1 MIFTDIS
8 NKHIQDLNPH
18 SQISNYQPKKKKSEE
33 PLFFFFLEEIEISFI
48 SLELIIC
55 N

>member
-1 MIFTDIS
+1 MIYTDIS
-8 NKHIQDLNPH
+8 NKHVQDLNPH
-18 SQISNYQPKKKKSEE
+18 SQISNYQPKKNSEE
-33 PLFFFFLEEIEISFI
+33 PLFFLEEIEISFI

>member
-8 NKHIQDLNPH
+8 NKHVQDLNPH
-18 SQISNYQPKKKKSEE
+18 SQISNYQQKKKKKVRNHI
-33 PLFFFFLEEIEISFI
+33 FFLEEIEISFI